1 MSFATKAAR
10 TLALA
15 LLAGLSLPLAAQT
28 QTPFGGAPIP
38 LPGTFEAENFE
49 KRGEGVAYHDNVAG
63 NAGGQYRTSE
73 NVDIIVSADS
83 AGGGFV
89 VNNFETGEWLE
100 YTVNIAAAGQYESAI
115 RAATNWT
122 SNPVKFHVEIDGVDR
137 TGSVVVPVTGSWST
151 FQWVA
156 KGGVSLPAGQ
166 HVLRLVSDAQ
176 YFDVNQIRVTS
187 TPTTPFA
194 GVIALP
200 GTFEAENFDNGGE
213 GLAYHDNV
221 AGNAGAQYRTS
232 ESVDIITSA

>member
-100 YTVNIAAAGQYESAI
+100 YTVNIAAAGQYEIAI
-115 RAATNWT
+115 RVASGT
-122 SNPVKFHVEIDGVDR
+122 STGAFRVQIDDNN
-137 TGSVVVPVTGSWST
+137 VTGTVTVPPTGDFHT
-151 FQWVA
+151 F
-156 KGGVSLPAGQ
+156 
-166 HVLRLVSDAQ
+166 
-176 YFDVNQIRVTS
+176 
-187 TPTTPFA
+187 
-194 GVIALP
+194 
-200 GTFEAENFDNGGE
+200 
-213 GLAYHDNV
+213 
-221 AGNAGAQYRTS
+221 
-232 ESVDIITSA
+232 